1 MAFKAVKALLSITA
15 LITVIASHTDTS
27 ATFAFSGKQPDGNS
41 PKAGVFAESVSDILD
56 KTDFRDNDSLKDMS
70 NVIVEVADEYAAE
83 ENIGDFQKVS
93 VVRVVDGDTIV
104 IDIEGDACGNKDHE
118 YSVRLIGVNTPESVA
133 SEEYLAKKGTT
144 NSAEGKA
151 ASEFTKSLLQN
162 YDYVY
167 LEKDTS
173 EEDKYGR
180 LLRYVWLEIPT
191 DDIDL
196 AQISTEMLNGVLL
209 SEGRAEVAIYEPDD
223 KYEEEFR
230 LIAESIDNDDYEY
243 DYE

>member
-1 MAFKAVKALLSITA
+1 MAFKAVKALLSVTA
-15 LITVIASHTDTS
+15 LITIIASRTNTG
-27 ATFAFSGKQPDGNS
+27 ATFAFSGRQPDGNS
-41 PKAGVFAESVSDILD
+41 PGTGVFAESVSDILD
-56 KTDFRDNDSLKDMS
+56 KTDFKDDDSLKDMS
-70 NVIVEVADEYAAE
+70 NIIVEVADEYAAE
-83 ENIGDFQKVS
+83 ENIGDFRKVS

-104 IDIEGDACGNKDHE
+104 IDIEGDACGNRDHE

-133 SEEYLAKKGTT
+133 SEEYLTKKGTT

-191 DDIDL
+191 DDMDL
-196 AQISTEMLNGVLL
+196 AQISAEMLNGVLL
-209 SEGRAEVAIYEPDD
+209 SEGCAEVAIYEPDD
-223 KYEEEFR
+223 KYEEEFK
-230 LIAESIDNDDYEY
+230 LIAESVDNSDYEY

>member
-1 MAFKAVKALLSITA
+1 MAFKAVKAFFAAMA
-15 LITVIASHTDTS
+15 LVTVIASRSNAS
-27 ATFAFSGKQPDGNS
+27 ATFSFSGKPPQTDS
-41 PKAGVFAESVSDILD
+41 PNMKSFARSVSDLLD
-56 KTDFRDNDSLKDMS
+56 KTDFKDDSSLDYMS
-70 NVIVEVADEYAAE
+70 DVIVEEADEYALQDG
-83 ENIGDFQKVS
+83 IGDFQKVS
-93 VVRVVDGDTIV
+93 VVRVVDGDTII

-118 YSVRLIGVNTPESVA
+118 YSVRLIGINTPESVA

-191 DDIDL
+191 DDMDL
-196 AQISTEMLNGVLL
+196 AQISAEMLNGVLL
-209 SEGRAEVAIYEPDD
+209 SEGCAELAIYEPDD
-223 KYEEEFR
+223 KYEEEFK
-230 LIAESIDNDDYEY
+230 LIAESMDNDDYEY
-243 DYE
+243 DFE